1 MSHPTPDTSPSEPS
15 CDENH
20 LEELDPCP
28 FPSHAPNAKTARAL
42 LALDEMDYKRFD
54 SVEALFADLRI

>member
-1 MSHPTPDTSPSEPS
+1 MPNSTQDTSPSESS
-15 CDENH
+15 CGENH

-28 FPSHAPNAKTARAL
+28 FPSPTPNAKTARAL
-42 LALDEMDYKRFD
+42 LASNEKDYKRFD